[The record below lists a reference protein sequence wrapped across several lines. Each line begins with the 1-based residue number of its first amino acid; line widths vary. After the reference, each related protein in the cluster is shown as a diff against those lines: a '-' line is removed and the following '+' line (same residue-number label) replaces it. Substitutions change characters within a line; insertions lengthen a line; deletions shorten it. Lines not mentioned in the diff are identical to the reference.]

1 MNWIMPALC
10 SSSWA
15 SPTHPS
21 PHIVVVLPS
30 WFVELPSVTY
40 EWFSPLL
47 HQSLYYHPKKNTKI
61 SPSVTTQLLIELS
74 QSLHAGKQR

>member
-15 SPTHPS
+15 SPTQPS
-21 PHIVVVLPS
+21 PHIVVVPPS
-30 WFVELPSVTY
+30 WLWSSLL
-40 EWFSPLL
+40 SPMNGLVL
-47 HQSLYYHPKKNTKI
+47 DFISLSTITQKKKTF